1 MPTLPHAFPIVRR
14 DVPNITDD
22 VKHALAESMKL
33 GPDFDVFRHEVTTYT
48 GLLFTFIVLGMTLGI
63 VLFSVVSGH
72 FLKKRTTTAH
82 VHSRR
87 PRLRSA
93 SSGAVTSRKRRSR
106 MFIENRM
113 SVYSARSYA
122 TGWSTT
128 SEFGRDEGGRIP
140 AIPRPPSNILSRA
153 SHDGSHH
160 AQGKRNYSSQRVSFL
175 PPPPDEPLP
184 STVVVPQPP
193 QHQRYSIATVAT
205 SPPVLEST
213 DAVSQSRPSS
223 SHRRSWFSFSGAS
236 APTPILH
243 IRPRRSP
250 GTFVVASAEDEHHN
264 DEDDWWEDEEIWGNV
279 EVLDTE
285 PERDLPPNSSAS
297 HSALRDAIA
306 VDIDPSSNREG
317 DGPYELMVRNKG
329 EQCHQRRT
337 WHIQEIDAKFS
348 SESSSSSRANASD
361 SEMDELDWLDL
372 YG

>member
-1 MPTLPHAFPIVRR
+1 MSTLPHAFHLIRR

-22 VKHALAESMKL
+22 VKHAIAESMKL
-33 GPDFDVFRHEVTTYT
+33 GPDFDVFRHEITTYA
-48 GLLFTFIVLGMTLGI
+48 GLLFAFIVLGMTLGI
-63 VLFSVVSGH
+63 TLFSVVSGH

-87 PRLRSA
+87 PRLRTT
-93 SSGAVTSRKRRSR
+93 SSGAVTSKKRRSR
-106 MFIENRM
+106 MFIGNRM
-113 SVYSARSYA
+113 SVYSARSFA
-122 TGWSTT
+122 TGWSTA
-128 SEFGRDEGGRIP
+128 SEFGKDEGGRIP
-140 AIPRPPSNILSRA
+140 SIPALPSNILSRP
-153 SHDGSHH
+153 SDDGSHH

-223 SHRRSWFSFSGAS
+223 SHRRSWFSFSGTS
-236 APTPILH
+236 APKPILH

-250 GTFVVASAEDEHHN
+250 GTFVVASAEDEHY
-264 DEDDWWEDEEIWGNV
+264 DDDDDWWEDEEIWGNV

-285 PERDLPPNSSAS
+285 PAPDLPPNSSAS

-306 VDIDPSSNREG
+306 VDIDPSSSRDG
-317 DGPYELMVRNKG
+317 DGAYELMVRNKR
-329 EQCHQRRT
+329 EQSHQRRT
-337 WHIQEIDAKFS
+337 WHIQEVDAKSS
-348 SESSSSSRANASD
+348 SESSSGSNAPD